1 MEVWRESS
9 QTKNV
14 WKFQGNILLSIVI
27 FLKKMLLYKKEA
39 KYPVLDKVEK
49 NTC

>member
-1 MEVWRESS
+1 MYENSMEI
-9 QTKNV
+9 
-14 WKFQGNILLSIVI
+14 FYFLIVI

-39 KYPVLDKVEK
+39 KYPVLDKVGK